1 MSSLLLNYMQNRKDE
16 IQAILR
22 HRVSLNAVR
31 FSDALYICACNSH
44 RRRTEI
50 VSKLTKVP
58 AFLYFKRL

>member
-16 IQAILR
+16 IQAIIR
-22 HRVSLNAVR
+22 HRVSLKAVR
-31 FSDALYICACNSH
+31 FSDALHICACNSH